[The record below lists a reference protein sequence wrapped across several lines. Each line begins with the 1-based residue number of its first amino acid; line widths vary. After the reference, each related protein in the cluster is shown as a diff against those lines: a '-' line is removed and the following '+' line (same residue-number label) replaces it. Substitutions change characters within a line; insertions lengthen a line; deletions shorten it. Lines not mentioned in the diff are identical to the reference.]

1 MTPDLAAQPSP
12 ASRWSPVAAYA
23 TVSAANQMLWL
34 TYAPITTDAAHHY
47 GVSVSAIGWLAE
59 IFPLVYVVLA
69 LPTGRVIDRWLRGG
83 LGVGAGL
90 TALGALVRLTG
101 DSYPVILLGQLLVAV
116 AQPFVLN
123 AVTKLSGAYL
133 QRRDRATGIA
143 VSSAG
148 IFAGLV
154 LALLTGTVAG
164 IGHLS
169 ALLVFQAA
177 FAVLGAGWLL
187 VALRRPGSTS
197 ALQTGFEVKAAGVL
211 EGVRIVLRNRPV
223 VLLVVMASGG
233 FGVFVAMTTWLQAL
247 LEPAGVS
254 ESEAGTLLLVMVVA
268 GVVGSA
274 LLPAPLARRGME
286 TRFMFVSVIAA
297 ALACSW
303 LALRPGFVQ
312 AVPAVLLL
320 GILLLTDLPLILELV
335 ERRAGDSA
343 GMATALLWMAGNL
356 GGLLLALVVQAL
368 VPVPA
373 VAFLVMGAALLA
385 LLPALARLRT
395 LLTATATA
403 VPSVDAG

>member
-1 MTPDLAAQPSP
+1 
-12 ASRWSPVAAYA
+12 
-23 TVSAANQMLWL
+23 
-34 TYAPITTDAAHHY
+34 
-47 GVSVSAIGWLAE
+47 
-59 IFPLVYVVLA
+59 
-69 LPTGRVIDRWLRGG
+69 
-83 LGVGAGL
+83 
-90 TALGALVRLTG
+90 
-101 DSYPVILLGQLLVAV
+101 
-116 AQPFVLN
+116 
-123 AVTKLSGAYL
+123 
-133 QRRDRATGIA
+133 
-143 VSSAG
+143 
-148 IFAGLV
+148 
-154 LALLTGTVAG
+154 
-164 IGHLS
+164 
-169 ALLVFQAA
+169 
-177 FAVLGAGWLL
+177 
-187 VALRRPGSTS
+187 
-197 ALQTGFEVKAAGVL
+197 
-211 EGVRIVLRNRPV
+211 
-223 VLLVVMASGG
+223 
-233 FGVFVAMTTWLQAL
+233 
-247 LEPAGVS
+247 
-254 ESEAGTLLLVMVVA
+254 MVVA

-368 VPVPA
+368 VPVPV

>member
-1 MTPDLAAQPSP
+1 MTPVPVVQPST
-12 ASRWSPVAAYA
+12 SRWSPVAAYA

-90 TALGALVRLTG
+90 TALGALVRLSG
-101 DSYPVILLGQLLVAV
+101 DSYPVILLGQLIVAV

-123 AVTKLSGAYL
+123 AVTKLSGTYL
-133 QRRDRATGIA
+133 QRRDRAAGIA
-143 VSSAG
+143 LSSAG

-154 LALLTGTVAG
+154 LALLSGTVAG
-164 IGHLS
+164 IDHLS

-177 FAVLGAGWLL
+177 FALLGAGWLL
-187 VALRRPGSTS
+187 IALRRPGIVS
-197 ALQTGFEVKAAGVL
+197 ADPARLSKAAGVL
-211 EGVRIVLRNRPV
+211 EGVRVVLRNRPV
-223 VLLVVMASGG
+223 VLLVIMASGG

-286 TRFMFVSVIAA
+286 TRFILVSVVAA
-297 ALACSW
+297 AAACCW
-303 LALRPGFVQ
+303 LAVRPGFVQ
-312 AVPAVLLL
+312 ALPAVLLL
-320 GILLLTDLPLILELV
+320 GIMLLTDLPLILELV

-356 GGLLLALVVQAL
+356 GGLVLALVVQAM

-373 VAFLVMGAALLA
+373 LAFLVMGAALLA

-395 LLTATATA
+395 ILASPTTA
-403 VPSVDAG
+403 VPSVGAG